1 MKVYNLC
8 FEFSVIYIVM
18 VIYGVYLKTSP
29 MKKIVYVSE
38 FLRLFINNFAVRFM
52 IFIMFVERDVG

>member
-1 MKVYNLC
+1 
-8 FEFSVIYIVM
+8 M